1 MRKNLHQT
9 REVDTENVPDAKSRL
24 PGRKTTQIAFLAD
37 DDKKSLKMRYG
48 DTLLSK
54 HCNDYFVKVS
64 SNSFLKLVTAEALS
78 AISVFDL

>member
-1 MRKNLHQT
+1 M

>member
-1 MRKNLHQT
+1 MRK
-9 REVDTENVPDAKSRL
+9 VDCSAAKSRL
-24 PGRKTTQIAFLAD
+24 PGRKTTQIAFLA

-54 HCNDYFVKVS
+54 HCNDHFVKVS
-64 SNSFLKLVTAEALS
+64 SNSFLKLVTAEALR